1 VQRSTDRILTTH
13 TGSLPRPEEL
23 IVAFKAREN
32 GGLENS
38 RAFEGLLE
46 NATIDIVG
54 KQLAAGVDVVNDGEM
69 SKGSYS
75 TYVAE
80 RLNGF
85 GGQGSFPRPV
95 DVGEHPDFARRMQG
109 RLAALTM
116 PPACIGPISWKD
128 RSAVPGDIAR
138 LKKALAGKDSRDAF
152 MTAASPGVI
161 ALFLEN
167 QYYPSHEAYLAA
179 LSEVMREEYETI
191 AAAGFILQLDCPDL
205 GVGRHSRVAATV
217 PEFVSVAEQNVS
229 ALNRAIANI
238 PAEQVRLHLCWGN
251 YEGPHHLDIPL
262 RDIIATVFEAHVA
275 AISFEGANPR
285 HAHEWAIFKDVKLP
299 PGKILIPGVLDT
311 STNYV
316 EHPELVAERIIRY
329 AELVGRENV
338 IAGSDCGFS
347 TFASSDPPIAPS
359 ITWAKLRALSEG
371 AAIASR
377 QLWRS

>member
-1 VQRSTDRILTTH
+1 MQRSSDRILTTH

-23 IVAFKAREN
+23 IKARTD
-32 GGLENS
+32 GGLADS
-38 RAFEGLLE
+38 RAFEALLE
-46 NATIDIVG
+46 NATVDIVG
-54 KQLAAGVDVVNDGEM
+54 KQLAAGIDVVNDGEM
-69 SKGSYS
+69 SKVAYS

-85 GGQGSFPRPV
+85 GGQGSFPRPA
-95 DVGEHPDFARRMQG
+95 DVGEHPDFAQRMQ
-109 RLAALTM
+109 RRVAALTM
-116 PPACIGPISWKD
+116 PPACVGPVSWKD
-128 RSAVPGDIAR
+128 RTAVHGDIAR
-138 LKKALAGKDSRDAF
+138 LKKALAGKSPRDAF

-179 LSEVMREEYETI
+179 LSDVMREEYEAI
-191 AAAGFILQLDCPDL
+191 VAAGFILQLDCPDL
-205 GVGRHSRVAATV
+205 GVGRHSRVATNV
-217 PEFVSVAEQNVS
+217 SEFLGIAEQNIS

-238 PAEQVRLHLCWGN
+238 PAEQIRLHLCWGN

-262 RDIIATVFEAHVA
+262 REIIATVFEAHVA

-285 HAHEWAIFKDVKLP
+285 HAHEWAVFKDVQLP
-299 PGKILIPGVLDT
+299 PGKVLIPGVLDS
-311 STNYV
+311 STNYI

-377 QLWRS
+377 HLWRS

>member
-1 VQRSTDRILTTH
+1 MQRSTDRILTTH

-23 IVAFKAREN
+23 IKARSDA
-32 GGLENS
+32 GLVDN
-38 RAFEGLLE
+38 RAFEALLD

-54 KQLAAGVDVVNDGEM
+54 KQLAAGIDVVNDGEM
-69 SKGSYS
+69 SKVAYS

-85 GGQGSFPRPV
+85 GGQGSFPRPA
-95 DVGEHPDFARRMQG
+95 DVGEHPDFALRMQ
-109 RLAALTM
+109 RRVAALTM
-116 PPACIGPISWKD
+116 PPACVGPVSWKD
-128 RSAVPGDIAR
+128 RTAVHGDFPR
-138 LKKALAGKDSRDAF
+138 LKKALAGKSPRDAF

-167 QYYPSHEAYLAA
+167 QFYPSHEAYLAA
-179 LSEVMREEYETI
+179 LSDVMREEYEAI
-191 AAAGFILQLDCPDL
+191 VAAGFILQLDCPDL
-205 GVGRHSRVAATV
+205 GVGRHSRVATNV
-217 PEFVSVAEQNVS
+217 SEFLSMAEQNIS

-238 PAEQVRLHLCWGN
+238 PAEQIRLHLCWGN

-262 RDIIATVFEAHVA
+262 REIIATVFEAHVA

-285 HAHEWAIFKDVKLP
+285 HAHEWAVFKDVELP
-299 PGKILIPGVLDT
+299 SGKVLIPGVLDS
-311 STNYV
+311 STNYI

-377 QLWRS
+377 HLWRS

>member
-1 VQRSTDRILTTH
+1 MQRSTDRILTTH

-23 IVAFKAREN
+23 IQARA
-32 GGLENS
+32 GGTGADGT
-38 RAFEGLLE
+38 AFEALLE
-46 NATIDIVG
+46 SATAGVVD
-54 KQLAAGVDVVNDGEM
+54 KQLAAGIDVVNDGEM
-69 SKGSYS
+69 SKVAYS

-85 GGQGSFPRPV
+85 GGQGSFPRPA
-95 DVGEHPDFARRMQG
+95 DMGDHPDFAQRMQ
-109 RLAALTM
+109 RRVAALTM
-116 PPACIGPISWKD
+116 PPACIGPVSWKD
-128 RSAVPGDIAR
+128 RSAVQGDIAR
-138 LKKALAGKDSRDAF
+138 LKKALAGKDPRDAF

-179 LSEVMREEYETI
+179 LSGVMREEYEAI

-205 GVGRHSRVAATV
+205 GVGRHSRSAATV
-217 PEFVSVAEQNVS
+217 ADFIRIAEQNVS
-229 ALNRAIANI
+229 ALNAAIANI
-238 PAEQVRLHLCWGN
+238 PAEQIRLHLCWGN

-262 RDIIATVFEAHVA
+262 RDIIATVFEANVTG
-275 AISFEGANPR
+275 ISFEGANPR

-299 PGKILIPGVLDT
+299 PGKVLIPGVLDS
-311 STNYV
+311 STNYI

-359 ITWAKLRALSEG
+359 ITWAKLRALSDG
-371 AAIASR
+371 AALASR
-377 QLWRS
+377 HLWRT